1 LTSDDLSALADYT
14 GLGHEDLNEAL
25 RSNALDAS
33 QYDRIEAINNALGK
47 LPPYEGPAVRGTN
60 LPSEVLAQYQPGEYI
75 IEKGFMS
82 TTTNPL
88 VAQSPAFGGNV
99 EFRVLSSTGRD
110 ISAVSQFPAEQEVL
124 FRSGTRFLIVSKTV
138 DPVTGRTI
146 IEMIED

>member
-1 LTSDDLSALADYT
+1 
-14 GLGHEDLNEAL
+14 
-25 RSNALDAS
+25 LDAS
-33 QYDRIEAINNALGK
+33 QYARVEAINNALGK
-47 LPPYEGPAVRGTN
+47 LPAYDGPVVRGTN
-60 LPSEVLAQYQPGEYI
+60 LPPEVLAQYRPGEYI

-82 TTTNPL
+82 TTTNPI

-110 ISAVSQFPAEQEVL
+110 ISAVSLFPAEQEVL
-124 FRSGTRFLIVSKTV
+124 FPSGTRFLVLGKTV